1 MMPEFQRERY
11 KSVTKDTFQ
20 MLVDS
25 VMQDLKPYLKSEG
38 EMCLGSNLA
47 HLVVKMNA
55 LVLEYD
61 ELRKGY
67 MDLCKANDEHKK
79 LFFEIAKKQKSLN
92 NHYTKKLRTIENKLP

>member
-11 KSVTKDTFQ
+11 KSVTKETFQ

-79 LFFEIAKKQKSLN
+79 LFLEIAKKQKSLN
-92 NHYTKKLRTIENKLP
+92 NYYTKKLRTIEKKLP

>member
-92 NHYTKKLRTIENKLP
+92 NYYTKKLRTIEKKLP

>member
-67 MDLCKANDEHKK
+67 MDLCKANDEHKR
-79 LFFEIAKKQKSLN
+79 LFLEIAKKQKSLN
-92 NHYTKKLRTIENKLP
+92 NYYTKKLRTIEKKLP